1 MRQTLRLNTIVEK
14 IMNLST
20 GYNRDSLT
28 TNQIVQQQS
37 SSSTGATA
45 SIHVTQQQH
54 AMCHV
59 PLSTPATATNKKS
72 FVTKTMHVMRDYKTA
87 VKNGRAFK
95 PYSKTERKV
104 RDATRNTREWGPTGA
119 QLILL
124 AQLSFEPND
133 CAVIFTV
140 LEERFRNPPE
150 KWRSVNKAL
159 CVLEYLVTRGS
170 QRAVELASSEHM
182 LSMLERLEGFS
193 FVTADA
199 VQRDVGATVR
209 QRAGSVRSLLLD
221 PEGRLMVVRRNGEIQ
236 SRRMAGWSISSDLVV
251 EENQNIDDDGVELKQ
266 QQQEE
271 EEEDERSTANMT
283 GNNNNNNNNN
293 AGETKGISVE
303 DNERHMA
310 ALKKLLQ
317 RKENSVCAD
326 CGLKGPGAR
335 PTWASVNCGVFLC
348 LRCAGI
354 HRSLGTHVSQVR
366 SCSLDMWHF
375 SQLECVAC
383 CGGNEEANRYWEYGL
398 EGKPLLDTVGDL
410 ERFIREKYVEKKYCD
425 GNVEWPPSGGL
436 SGEVLDIVVGAMNAQ
451 QLAEY
456 QASLVECLD
465 DDDDDKDVSELIDLM
480 DEVVV
485 VTESQSR
492 GDVVDPLAGLFEE
505 EEKQVEWDFAMA
517 FPSAEEVL
525 DKERDGALND
535 EKAPRDSTL
544 NNNNN
549 KEQQGESSP
558 GSTATTENSTTYKP
572 FWAPSLDC
580 TSEGISEEFGSAF
593 NTVPSQFTSASNHDH
608 DAEVVHDTLEYLGLR
623 KAPAQPSHAMAMA
636 SQPMQMKKDLKPH
649 EKKAH
654 DLVTGML
661 RDFDLTAGIASVS
674 PGAIQRNA
682 TNAPKSMVPRKVTQ
696 SM

>member
-1 MRQTLRLNTIVEK
+1 
-14 IMNLST
+14 MNLST

-37 SSSTGATA
+37 SSSTGAN
-45 SIHVTQQQH
+45 SIHVTQQQQH

-209 QRAGSVRSLLLD
+209 QRAGSVRGLLLD

-236 SRRMAGWSISSDLVV
+236 SRRMAGWSISSDLVA

-266 QQQEE
+266 Q
-271 EEEDERSTANMT
+271 EDEDGQEDEGSTANMT
-283 GNNNNNNNNN
+283 VYNNN

-383 CGGNEEANRYWEYGL
+383 CGGNEVANRYWEYGL

-425 GNVEWPPSGGL
+425 GDVEWPPSGGL
-436 SGEVLDIVVGAMNAQ
+436 SGEVLDIVVAAMNAQ

-456 QASLVECLD
+456 EASLVECLD
-465 DDDDDKDVSELIDLM
+465 DDDDDNDDDDNDVSELIDLM

-505 EEKQVEWDFAMA
+505 EKQVEWDFAMA
-517 FPSAEEVL
+517 FPSAQEVRG
-525 DKERDGALND
+525 KERDGALSD
-535 EKAPRDSTL
+535 EKAVSDSTL
-544 NNNNN
+544 NNNSN
-549 KEQQGESSP
+549 KEQGESAP

-580 TSEGISEEFGSAF
+580 RSEGISEEFGSAF
-593 NTVPSQFTSASNHDH
+593 NNVPSQFTSASNHVH

-623 KAPAQPSHAMAMA
+623 KAPPAQPSPAMAMA
-636 SQPMQMKKDLKPH
+636 SQPIQMKKDLMPH

>member
-1 MRQTLRLNTIVEK
+1 
-14 IMNLST
+14 
-20 GYNRDSLT
+20 
-28 TNQIVQQQS
+28 
-37 SSSTGATA
+37 
-45 SIHVTQQQH
+45 
-54 AMCHV
+54 MCHV
-59 PLSTPATATNKKS
+59 PRSTTNSNGKKS

-104 RDATRNTREWGPTGA
+104 RDATRNTREWGPTGG

-133 CAVIFTV
+133 CAVIFSV

-170 QRAVELASSEHM
+170 QGAVERASSEHV
-182 LSMLERLEGFS
+182 LNMLERLEGFS
-193 FVTADA
+193 YVTPDA

-209 QRAGSVRSLLLD
+209 QRAGSLRGLLLD
-221 PEGRLMVVRRNGEIQ
+221 PEGQLAVVRRNGEIQ
-236 SRRMAGWSISSDLVV
+236 SRRMAGWSIGDMIEDNGSGENDVV
-251 EENQNIDDDGVELKQ
+251 GGENTNDMPILKQ
-266 QQQEE
+266 
-271 EEEDERSTANMT
+271 EEDQTT
-283 GNNNNNNNNN
+283 TDNNTN
-293 AGETKGISVE
+293 AGETKGIRVE
-303 DNERHMA
+303 DNERHMD
-310 ALKKLLQ
+310 ALKKLLD
-317 RKENSVCAD
+317 RKENRVCAD

-375 SQLECVAC
+375 SQLECVAS
-383 CGGNEEANRYWEYGL
+383 CGGNEAANRYWEYGL

-425 GNVEWPPSGGL
+425 GDVEWPPSGGL
-436 SGEVLDIVVGAMNAQ
+436 SGEVLDIVVAAMNAQ

-456 QASLVECLD
+456 EASLVVSQDEDVDED
-465 DDDDDKDVSELIDLM
+465 DVAATELIDLM
-480 DEVVV
+480 DEA
-485 VTESQSR
+485 VTVTVTHSES
-492 GDVVDPLAGLFEE
+492 VDPLAGLFEE
-505 EEKQVEWDFAMA
+505 EKEVEWDFATA
-517 FPSAEEVL
+517 FPSSEKVPMYTEQNDVL
-525 DKERDGALND
+525 KSD
-535 EKAPRDSTL
+535 EKIDNGTCATNTTHSTRG
-544 NNNNN
+544 N
-549 KEQQGESSP
+549 
-558 GSTATTENSTTYKP
+558 TEYKP
-572 FWAPSLDC
+572 FWAPSLDSA
-580 TSEGISEEFGSAF
+580 SEDFGSAF
-593 NTVPSQFTSASNHDH
+593 NSVPSQFTSASNHVH

-623 KAPAQPSHAMAMA
+623 KAPSAWSNQADAVG
-636 SQPMQMKKDLKPH
+636 SQPVEVNKDLKPH

-674 PGAIQRNA
+674 PGAMQKNA
-682 TNAPKSMVPRKVTQ
+682 TNAPKSMVPKKVTQ
-696 SM
+696 TL